1 MRIENQY
8 GLKIEMSGDL
18 LACSR
23 DSVGVIEPRG
33 KIEANKFTHYF
44 LKRTFSCYVHDI
56 QVASII
62 HSDYT

>member
-1 MRIENQY
+1 
-8 GLKIEMSGDL
+8 MSGDL
-18 LACSR
+18 LAHSGE
-23 DSVGVIEPRG
+23 SVGVIEPRG

-44 LKRTFSCYVHDI
+44 LKRTFLCYVHDI